1 MSKIINRWYERYYAS
16 STPLPHELDD
26 YSFSNMIYDGN
37 KGFSHVL
44 LPYFADSS
52 SSRFVS
58 DVELCMSSDPN
69 ITSRFSSEHR
79 DMIRKQLVSQPRTP
93 AVNGPSPTD
102 DQLMQNGAIQ
112 SLERDEIV
120 AASKSNMARLDA
132 ELPYMPSP
140 SVSSVSSPSSV
151 QSLVT
156 DE

>member
-1 MSKIINRWYERYYAS
+1 MSKIINRWHERYYTS

-37 KGFSHVL
+37 KGVSHVL
-44 LPYFADSS
+44 LPYFVDSS

-93 AVNGPSPTD
+93 AVNGPFPTD

-120 AASKSNMARLDA
+120 AASKANMSRLDA
-132 ELPYMPSP
+132 ELPYMSAP
-140 SVSSVSSPSSV
+140 SVSPTPSPSSV
-151 QSLVT
+151 ESPKT
-156 DE
+156 E

>member
-37 KGFSHVL
+37 KGVSHVL

-79 DMIRKQLVSQPRTP
+79 DMIRKQLASQPRTP
-93 AVNGPSPTD
+93 AVNGPFPTD
-102 DQLMQNGAIQ
+102 DQLMQNGAVQ

-120 AASKSNMARLDA
+120 AASKANMSRLDA
-132 ELPYMPSP
+132 ELPYTSAPSDSP
-140 SVSSVSSPSSV
+140 TLSPSSV
-151 QSLVT
+151 ESSKT
-156 DE
+156 E